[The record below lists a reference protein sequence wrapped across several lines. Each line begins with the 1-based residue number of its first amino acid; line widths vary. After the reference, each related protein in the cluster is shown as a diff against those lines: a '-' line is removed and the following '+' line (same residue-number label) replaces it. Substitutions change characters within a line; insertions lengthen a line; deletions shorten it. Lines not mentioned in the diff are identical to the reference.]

1 MGNIFQISNQSNI
14 DAARVGFHVGFL
26 SQLEETA
33 PDPVEATARV
43 VPSTTALEQW
53 EWLGDLPGFTE
64 WKGDRVLSEIDAF
77 KMVVANRDWANGLRL
92 HENHIAD
99 DRLGLFGDTTG
110 ELARVARAHRGTLM
124 AQSLLN
130 GFNGVAFPD
139 AGNGL
144 AYDGAFF
151 FSDSHSTGGG
161 PAQSNKM
168 TAVLGATGLSLARQ
182 KLREMRTAD
191 GARSLN
197 VRPTHLVVGPKNE
210 ETAEKLMKNDTV
222 PNAAGTASE
231 SNIHKGKY
239 QIIVSPELVDDYD
252 DYWFLGDLSRNI
264 RPLIFQLRQEITPES
279 VAPMG
284 GQATVPSFQRGELW
298 FGARARYATAYFAWQ
313 LIVGST
319 GAG

>member
-1 MGNIFQISNQSNI
+1 M
-14 DAARVGFHVGFL
+14 L
-26 SQLEETA
+26 S
-33 PDPVEATARV
+33 
-43 VPSTTALEQW
+43 
-53 EWLGDLPGFTE
+53 
-64 WKGDRVLSEIDAF
+64 
-77 KMVVANRDWANGLRL
+77 
-92 HENHIAD
+92 
-99 DRLGLFGDTTG
+99 
-110 ELARVARAHRGTLM
+110 
-124 AQSLLN
+124 
-130 GFNGVAFPD
+130 
-139 AGNGL
+139 
-144 AYDGAFF
+144 GA
-151 FSDSHSTGGG
+151 
-161 PAQSNKM
+161 
-168 TAVLGATGLSLARQ
+168 GLSTARQ

-197 VRPTHLVVGPKNE
+197 VRPTHLIVGPKNE
-210 ETAEKLMKNDTV
+210 EAAEKLMKNDMV

-279 VAPMG
+279 VAPQG